1 MTESL
6 VEMKNISKNFGGLHA
21 LDNVNVNLNV
31 GEVVGILGHNG
42 AGKST
47 LVKILSG
54 AIKSDSGEIYIN
66 GKKATINN
74 TIDARDYGIET
85 IYQELALCNNLS
97 APANLFMG
105 REKHKL
111 GFLDS
116 KYMLNE
122 TKKILEDLSIKI
134 SSLTTN
140 VDNLSGGQRQSIA
153 IGRAVYFNANI
164 IIMDEPTAAL
174 GLEESKLVFKLIN
187 QLRSNGIGIFYIS
200 HDIHDIYRVTDRI
213 SVLKGGKL
221 VMTSKTENFTQDEI
235 IEIIISGKTP
245 KKINL

>member
-1 MTESL
+1 MSDSL

-21 LDNVNVNLNV
+21 LEDVNVNLNA

-54 AIKSDSGEIYIN
+54 AIKSDSGEIFIN
-66 GKKATINN
+66 GKKASINN
-74 TIDARDYGIET
+74 PNDARDYGIET
-85 IYQELALCNNLS
+85 IYQELALCNNLNAS
-97 APANLFMG
+97 ANLFMG
-105 REKHKL
+105 REKHKF
-111 GFLDS
+111 GFLDG
-116 KYMLNE
+116 KNMLNE

-134 SSLTTN
+134 SSLTTS
-140 VDNLSGGQRQSIA
+140 VVNLSGGQRQSIA

-174 GLEESKLVFKLIN
+174 GVEESKLVFKLIN

-213 SVLKGGKL
+213 SVLKSGKL
-221 VMTSKTENFTQDEI
+221 VMTGKTNDFTQDEI
-235 IEIIISGKTP
+235 IEIIISGKTT
-245 KKINL
+245 KQN